1 MSIFVIGLC
10 SRDSMNAYGK
20 FLYTLIS
27 LWRQQ
32 FNIILYKWKKGIPQ
46 NDSSIWEKMHFHL
59 KVNILPFSTEVS
71 GTGSSDG
78 FIGEEAFTGAGM
90 VKGKDGG
97 ASETSDSEDWA

>member
-1 MSIFVIGLC
+1 
-10 SRDSMNAYGK
+10 
-20 FLYTLIS
+20 
-27 LWRQQ
+27 
-32 FNIILYKWKKGIPQ
+32 
-46 NDSSIWEKMHFHL
+46 MHFHL